1 MGDEVKNFFLGGG
14 GYENHM
20 RMSSDL
26 GVPDSL
32 LSVSPPLSIAG
43 VIFTPVRD
51 KSLDPIWTRSGV
63 PLDSRRQK
71 NLASMEK
78 VRTFAPDFR

>member
-1 MGDEVKNFFLGGG
+1 
-14 GYENHM
+14 
-20 RMSSDL
+20 MSSIL
-26 GVPDSL
+26 CVPDSL

-51 KSLDPIWTRSGV
+51 KSLDPLWTRYGV

-71 NLASMEK
+71 NLVSMEK
-78 VRTFAPDFR
+78 VRTFAADINQ